1 MSPVSDVWLDR
12 AAASSFIKVCVVLI
26 WQVRDLSKDEVGNL
40 VCLHLKTALDQSTS
54 SALEALL
61 VKLMNNSSDSQR
73 EAALQSIVP
82 LLTEE
87 RHTRALRDCAIAVP

>member
-1 MSPVSDVWLDR
+1 M
-12 AAASSFIKVCVVLI
+12 VLI

-54 SALEALL
+54 NALEALL

-87 RHTRALRDCAIAVP
+87 RHT